1 MASVKI
7 HLDGLEALV
16 KSVGGLQA
24 LARTPFIFKYSC
36 WYVKLRSWEIDPV
49 LFSLRI
55 NRSDMFSAIVLG
67 TKPRFGLVN
76 PALLPLHPD
85 LSNLEPYTLLTARYR
100 ARISNLTGLPEMS
113 QEMIEVFR
121 IFRHLVVDKERTAG
135 LQTLGITEADYQSLQ
150 SYCTQLIYR
159 LIALI
164 QFDARSPNSLVF
176 RLFGNA
182 AVAHIFMFTYNLPP
196 RSDTHVLMST
206 RIRANLEMI
215 DVQVFQNA
223 YPEMML
229 WVIMIG
235 GLGSIGTEDQAWY
248 IRVLAQFCFATGI
261 AGMDEIALSLTEFVW
276 SEFYQGSIFDEFWK
290 DYAIVRESLAAS
302 GEIG

>member
-24 LARTPFIFKYSC
+24 LVRTPFIFKYSC
-36 WYVKLRSWEIDPV
+36 WYVKLRSWEIGPV
-49 LFSLRI
+49 MFSLSI

-85 LSNLEPYTLLTARYR
+85 LSNLEPYNLLTARYR
-100 ARISNLTGLPEMS
+100 ARLSNLTGLPEMS
-113 QEMIEVFR
+113 QEMIEVYR
-121 IFRHLVVDKERTAG
+121 IFRHLVVEKERTAG

-150 SYCTQLIYR
+150 SYCTQLMYR

-164 QFDARSPNSLVF
+164 QFDAQSQNSLVF

-196 RSDTHVLMST
+196 RSDTHVWMST

-235 GLGSIGTEDQAWY
+235 GLGSIGTEDQVWY
-248 IRVLAQFCFATGI
+248 IRLLAQFCCATGI

-276 SEFYQGSIFDEFWK
+276 SEFYQSPIFDEFWK
-290 DYAIVRESLAAS
+290 DYAIVRETLAAS